1 MLFGKK
7 APAPPLE
14 PPAGLGI
21 DDVRTERSICTGEMT
36 VGFYDRRTGRLV
48 QSRFVRG
55 EKDIAAF
62 YRAYGWQ
69 VPPEGGREA
78 GPGR

>member
-7 APAPPLE
+7 TPAPRLT

-21 DDVRTERSICTGEMT
+21 DDVRTERSICTGET
-36 VGFYDRRTGRLV
+36 TIGFYDRRTRRLV

-55 EKDIAAF
+55 DKDIAAF
-62 YRAYGWQ
+62 YAAYGWQ
-69 VPPEGGREA
+69 VPPGGVREA
-78 GPGR
+78 GPGQ